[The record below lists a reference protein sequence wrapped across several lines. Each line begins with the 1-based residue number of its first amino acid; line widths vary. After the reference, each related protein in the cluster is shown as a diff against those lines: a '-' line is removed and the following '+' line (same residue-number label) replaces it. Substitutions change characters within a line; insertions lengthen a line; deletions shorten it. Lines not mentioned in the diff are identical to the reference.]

1 MKDKW
6 DYSGV
11 AHAYFS
17 DEKGESYKKPA
28 EFLDYKCEDWGCG
41 TGVAEQYFK
50 EYKGIEGSASKF
62 IKKEDTVDL
71 VEYTSN
77 VDNIFMRQV
86 LEANPD
92 WRKILENVKKS
103 FRKKFCL
110 VVYTPEAEET
120 YVFKKHPVVLKDNSI
135 VEGRFIEEHYFKRQD
150 ILDYF
155 PENEFNVHH
164 ENIKTKQGYGNDW
177 VLYVE
182 RK

>member
-92 WRKILENVKKS
+92 WRN
-103 FRKKFCL
+103 
-110 VVYTPEAEET
+110 
-120 YVFKKHPVVLKDNSI
+120 
-135 VEGRFIEEHYFKRQD
+135 